1 MVPSPP
7 LDYTRY
13 LAAKRTVDDRALHG
27 GVWASAAAAV
37 AAVAD
42 ATLPPRGEGGGVLRV
57 CDAGAGV
64 GATLVRF
71 LERGFFPTDVPVEY
85 TLVDVKASNLAEAR
99 RVLAATAGTPPVTS
113 TKEATTAVAAPVAG
127 AATHTTAHTG
137 DTAAAAAPPPPP
149 LLLPGRAGRSPPL
162 TVLFQVGD
170 AVAHAAAHRGTY
182 HLVVASALLDL
193 FADLGGVVR
202 RLCG

>member
-42 ATLPPRGEGGGVLRV
+42 ATLPPRGEEGGVLRV

-64 GATLVRF
+64 GATLVRVRCF
-71 LERGFFPTDVPVEY
+71 
-85 TLVDVKASNLAEAR
+85 EA
-99 RVLAATAGTPPVTS
+99 GC
-113 TKEATTAVAAPVAG
+113 G
-127 AATHTTAHTG
+127 Q
-137 DTAAAAAPPPPP
+137 AAAWGV
-149 LLLPGRAGRSPPL
+149 LGRSGGGGWLRLAGR
-162 TVLFQVGD
+162 
-170 AVAHAAAHRGTY
+170 
-182 HLVVASALLDL
+182 
-193 FADLGGVVR
+193 
-202 RLCG
+202 

>member
-137 DTAAAAAPPPPP
+137 DTAAAAAPPPAPAPP
-149 LLLPGRAGRSPPL
+149 RPRRPVAPPHRPLPGG
-162 TVLFQVGD
+162 
-170 AVAHAAAHRGTY
+170 
-182 HLVVASALLDL
+182 
-193 FADLGGVVR
+193 
-202 RLCG
+202 